1 MPHDVEDVSNK
12 GMMFHMRNDTQ
23 VERKIGSATPAILNA
38 LAILESF
45 DAQTRSL
52 SLSEISRRL
61 GIAKASAFRNLNAL
75 ELGGYVTKD
84 PRDGT
89 YSLGVKVLDLARRF
103 SEKDRFLSVGGEHL
117 RELSRVTGETSHL
130 AIMDGG
136 DIVYVDVVEGSQRVR
151 AVVSRGDRVPGHC
164 VASGKAIL
172 AFSPRGRVTEF
183 MAPGLKQFT
192 PLTLSS
198 PDAFLTDIE
207 RAKRRG
213 YATNIGEWAEDVSAV
228 AVPVFGPHDIVVGA
242 IGIAGP
248 RPRLGAKMLSYL
260 ASALHAQARRLSL
273 ELGASAS
280 CLPPVVEE
288 ETQQTPVGVRKKR
301 GAMAA

>member
-1 MPHDVEDVSNK
+1 
-12 GMMFHMRNDTQ
+12 MRNDPE
-23 VERKIGSATPAILNA
+23 VERKAGSATPAILNA

-45 DAQTRSL
+45 DARTPSL

-61 GIAKASAFRNLNAL
+61 GLPKASAFRNLNAL

-103 SEKDRFLSVGGEHL
+103 CEKDRFLSVGGVHL

-130 AIMDGG
+130 AIMDGV

-172 AFSPRGRVTEF
+172 AFSPRARVTEF
-183 MAPGLKQFT
+183 MAPGLKPFT
-192 PLTLSS
+192 PQTLSS

-207 RAKRRG
+207 RARKRG

-228 AVPVFGPHDIVVGA
+228 AVPVFGPNDVVVGA

-260 ASALHAQARRLSL
+260 ASAIAAQARRLSL
-273 ELGASAS
+273 ELGASAA
-280 CLPPVVEE
+280 CLPAPVEG
-288 ETQQTPVGVRKKR
+288 ETPGAPAGPPKKR
-301 GAMAA
+301 GAIAA

>member
-1 MPHDVEDVSNK
+1 M
-12 GMMFHMRNDTQ
+12 DTG
-23 VERKIGSATPAILNA
+23 RKTGPATPAILNA

-45 DAQTRSL
+45 DAQTPSL

-61 GIAKASAFRNLNAL
+61 GLAKASAFRNLNAL
-75 ELGGYVTKD
+75 ERGGYVTRD

-103 SEKDRFLSVGGEHL
+103 SEKDRFLSVGGVHL

-130 AIMDGG
+130 AIMDGT

-172 AFSPRGRVTEF
+172 ALSPRARVTEF
-183 MAPGLKQFT
+183 MAPGLKAFT

-207 RAKRRG
+207 RARKRG

-228 AVPVFGPHDIVVGA
+228 AVPVFGPGDVVVGA

-248 RPRLGAKMLSYL
+248 RPRLGVKMLSYL
-260 ASALHAQARRLSL
+260 ASAILAQARRLSM
-273 ELGASAS
+273 ELGASVS
-280 CLPPVVEE
+280 CLPVPEAAETPQAPAPV
-288 ETQQTPVGVRKKR
+288 RRKR
-301 GAMAA
+301 GAVAA